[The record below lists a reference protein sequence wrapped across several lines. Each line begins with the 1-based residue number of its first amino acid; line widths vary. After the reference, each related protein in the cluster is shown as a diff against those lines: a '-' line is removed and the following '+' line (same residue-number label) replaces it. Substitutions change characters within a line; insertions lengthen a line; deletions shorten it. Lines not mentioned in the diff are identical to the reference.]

1 MVVSMVVVVLET
13 MEIAMVYNMGSGGI
27 NGGVGTRG
35 NGNCHGVVL

>member
-1 MVVSMVVVVLET
+1 MVVVVLET